1 MSLGVGMSLACGL
14 CGAMALADVQVFYS
28 DFDSGAPAGLSG
40 FYSIE
45 SVQGFAG
52 AGNLGDT
59 FEGMLL
65 RNNATGNPAAA
76 TRLTLTDLPEHTY
89 ISIGFLFAYID
100 SWDGPSSPYG
110 PDYFNIAVDGVP
122 VFQIS
127 SGYGQPIYSGHAGW
141 AGWEER
147 GIDLTADP
155 SLTHLAHSAST
166 LTITFWSSGAGW
178 QGGEDESWGI
188 DNLRISSDFVP
199 APGAMALLLMGG
211 VGLSRRRR

>member
-1 MSLGVGMSLACGL
+1 MNLGVGTSLAVGL
-14 CGAMALADVQVFYS
+14 CSAMALADVQVFYS
-28 DFDSGAPAGLSG
+28 DFDSGAPAELSG
-40 FYSIE
+40 FYIIE
-45 SVQGFAG
+45 SVQGLAG

-76 TRLTLTDLPEHTY
+76 TRLTLTDLLDHTY

-100 SWDGPSSPYG
+100 SWDGPSPPHG

-122 VFQIS
+122 VFQIATD
-127 SGYGQPIYSGHAGW
+127 YGPQIYSGHAGW
-141 AGWEER
+141 QDWVER

-155 SLTHLAHSAST
+155 SLMHIAHSATT
-166 LTITFWSSGAGW
+166 LTITFWSSGEGW

-188 DNLRISSDFVP
+188 DNLRISGDFVP

-211 VGLSRRRR
+211 AGLCRRRR